1 MSVGANERGRCFE
14 PRSCA
19 DFHKGIWTD
28 ESSSRGKLTMKMKRS
43 LLALALLGAMG
54 TAGAGTISDDYW
66 GGEPQGYGDQDVMGL
81 PAAYD
86 VSSLS
91 ASLSGTILTIN
102 ITTNFA
108 GRAGLHPDDFW
119 DPRDNTLRGI
129 GYGDLFL
136 ARDWEPFGTAPYVD
150 DNYSNGTVWEYGFAL
165 DDSYSNV
172 GGSGILYALNS
183 GDNAT
188 SAWLAQ
194 DAVVAGTNPSRR
206 DDQEILVKDTSE
218 MVNDTG
224 EWWVTP
230 DPDINDGQGDS
241 LFPDSAQGV
250 ISFAIDIAGTTL
262 LDEITDGDGSIAIRW
277 TMFCA
282 NDVIEGEVS
291 LTTVSAPASL
301 LLLGLGLAA
310 LGAGQ
315 WRRRREAEGVAA

>member
-1 MSVGANERGRCFE
+1 MN
-14 PRSCA
+14 
-19 DFHKGIWTD
+19 
-28 ESSSRGKLTMKMKRS
+28 MKRS
-43 LLALALLGAMG
+43 VLALALLGLAG
-54 TAGAGTISDDYW
+54 TAGAGTLNDDYW
-66 GGEPQGYGDQDVMGL
+66 GAEPQGYGDQDVMGL

-86 VSSLS
+86 VSSVS

-108 GRAGLHPDDFW
+108 GRAGLHPDKFW
-119 DPRDNTLRGI
+119 DPRDNSLLGI

-136 ARDWEPFGTAPYVD
+136 ARDWEPFGSGPNYVD
-150 DNYSNGTVWEYGFAL
+150 DQYDNGTIWEYGFAL
-165 DDSYSNV
+165 DNAYADGGV
-172 GGSGILYALNS
+172 GTLYALNS

-188 SAWLAQ
+188 SAWLSQ
-194 DAVVAGTNPSRR
+194 DAVQPGENPSRR
-206 DDQEILVKDTSE
+206 DNQEILVKDTSE
-218 MVNDTG
+218 EVNSNG

-230 DPDINDGQGDS
+230 DPDISDAVGDS
-241 LFPDSAQGV
+241 LYPDKAQGM

-262 LDEITDGDGSIAIRW
+262 LDELTSGDGSIAIHW

-282 NDVIEGEVS
+282 NDVIEGEV
-291 LTTVSAPASL
+291 TTYVPAPGSL